1 MSEPTE
7 KTEISKPQGYVQ
19 PLGKISHY
27 ELLKKIAEGGM
38 GSIYMA
44 RNIKDKSVV
53 AIKVMSPNYVH
64 NPVLLKRF
72 EQEYKVA
79 SKFTHP
85 NLVKA
90 LDFGQ
95 DNDVPFLV
103 LEFVNG
109 ESLGILI
116 SRDGK
121 FEELEAI
128 KLIAQVAK
136 ALNQVHKD
144 KLIHRDVK
152 PDNILVGK
160 NGVAKLTDLGLV
172 KEVSVGD
179 LNLTRSGR
187 GLGTPNFMAPE
198 QFRDAK
204 NADVR
209 CDIYSLGATLYTMLT
224 GELPYK
230 SVNPLETWMK
240 KVQNDLPA
248 PRELNPRISERT
260 DWAIRRSMDSDPDIR
275 PSSCR
280 EFVEDLVGKST
291 RKTSP
296 DESKTPDKTK
306 QPVQEI
312 WFMAYLDEKAKQ
324 HVVKGTAKAI
334 RRSFKDGI
342 LEDPQ
347 RFKLAKTAEGPFEDM
362 KNYPEFRD
370 LAVQLTKPNPNP
382 NTKTKANEEEVQA
395 PEAKLEE
402 TTPSVSIKQPRKG
415 NPKWLYVVVG
425 SVAIT
430 AILLIIL
437 AVVYLI
443 KERG

>member
-1 MSEPTE
+1 MKEPSETPD
-7 KTEISKPQGYVQ
+7 IAKPQGYVE
-19 PLGKISHY
+19 PLGKIGQY

-38 GSIYMA
+38 GSIYMG
-44 RNIKDKSVV
+44 RNIKNKTVV

-72 EQEYKVA
+72 EQEFRVA
-79 SKFTHP
+79 SKFNHP
-85 NLVKA
+85 NLVRA
-90 LDFGQ
+90 LEFGT
-95 DNDVPFLV
+95 DNDLPFLV

-109 ESLGILI
+109 ESLGVLI
-116 SRDGK
+116 SKQGK
-121 FEELEAI
+121 FEELEGI
-128 KLIAQVAK
+128 KIIAQVAK

-152 PDNILVGK
+152 PDNILIGK
-160 NGVAKLTDLGLV
+160 NGIAKLTDLGLV
-172 KEVSVGD
+172 KEILVGD

-204 NADVR
+204 NADIR

-240 KVQNDLPA
+240 KVQNDLPT

-260 DWAIRRSMDSDPDIR
+260 DWAIRRAMDSDPDTR

-291 RKTSP
+291 RKSAVN
-296 DESKTPDKTK
+296 TPALEKSETK
-306 QPVQEI
+306 QATDPI
-312 WFMAYLDEKAKQ
+312 WFMSYNDDLGKL

-342 LEDPQ
+342 LEDPGKY
-347 RFKLAKTAEGPFEDM
+347 KLGKSAEGPFEEM
-362 KNYPEFRD
+362 KIFPEFRD
-370 LAVQLTKPNPNP
+370 LAVHLTKPNSTPNS
-382 NTKTKANEEEVQA
+382 KTKPGDPASIPIISEPTKVM
-395 PEAKLEE
+395 KGLDRSKSG
-402 TTPSVSIKQPRKG
+402 TPP
-415 NPKWLYVVVG
+415 WLYYVVGAITIIAISLIVLVVVFL
-425 SVAIT
+425 T
-430 AILLIIL
+430 
-437 AVVYLI
+437 
-443 KERG
+443 KQ

>member
-1 MSEPTE
+1 MKEPPQTPDA
-7 KTEISKPQGYVQ
+7 TKPQGYIQ
-19 PLGKISHY
+19 PLGKIGQY
-27 ELLKKIAEGGM
+27 DLLRKIAEGGM

-44 RNIKDKSVV
+44 RSTKDKSVV

-72 EQEYKVA
+72 EQEYRVA
-79 SKFTHP
+79 SKFNHP
-85 NLVKA
+85 NLVRA
-90 LDFGQ
+90 LEFGT
-95 DNDVPFLV
+95 DNDLPFLV

-109 ESLGILI
+109 ESLGVII
-116 SRDGK
+116 SKQGK
-121 FEELEAI
+121 FEELEGI
-128 KLIAQVAK
+128 KIIAQVAK

-160 NGVAKLTDLGLV
+160 NGIAKLTDLGLV
-172 KEVSVGD
+172 KEILVGD

-204 NADVR
+204 NADIR

-240 KVQNDLPA
+240 KVQNDLPT

-260 DWAIRRSMDSDPDIR
+260 DWAIRRAMDSDPDIR

-291 RKTSP
+291 RKSAVNNTALEKP
-296 DESKTPDKTK
+296 NVK
-306 QPVQEI
+306 QPSEPI
-312 WFMAYLDEKAKQ
+312 WFMAYTDDQGKQ

-342 LEDPQ
+342 LEDP
-347 RFKLAKTAEGPFEDM
+347 FKYTLAKSLEGPFEEM
-362 KNYPEFRD
+362 KIFPEFRD
-370 LAVQLTKPNPNP
+370 LAVQLTKPNSTPNS
-382 NTKTKANEEEVQA
+382 KTQPADPVPTPTSEPTRIMKGLNRS
-395 PEAKLEE
+395 KSG
-402 TTPSVSIKQPRKG
+402 TPSLVY
-415 NPKWLYVVVG
+415 YVVG
-425 SVAIT
+425 ASTIIAI
-430 AILLIIL
+430 ALIIIV
-437 AVVYLI
+437 VVYLT
-443 KERG
+443 KQ

>member
-1 MSEPTE
+1 MKEPSETPD
-7 KTEISKPQGYVQ
+7 IAKPQGYVE
-19 PLGKISHY
+19 PLGKVGQY

-44 RNIKDKSVV
+44 RNIKNKTVV

-72 EQEYKVA
+72 EQEFRVA
-79 SKFTHP
+79 SKFNHP
-85 NLVKA
+85 NLVRA
-90 LDFGQ
+90 LEFGT
-95 DNDVPFLV
+95 DNDLPFLV

-109 ESLGILI
+109 ESLGVQI
-116 SRDGK
+116 SRNGK
-121 FEELEAI
+121 FEELEGI
-128 KLIAQVAK
+128 KIIAQVAK

-160 NGVAKLTDLGLV
+160 NGIAKLTDLGLV
-172 KEVSVGD
+172 KEILVGD

-204 NADVR
+204 NADIR

-240 KVQNDLPA
+240 KVQNDLPT

-260 DWAIRRSMDSDPDIR
+260 DWAIRRAMDSDPDTR

-291 RKTSP
+291 RKSAVNTP
-296 DESKTPDKTK
+296 ALEKTNIK
-306 QPVQEI
+306 QPSDPI
-312 WFMAYLDEKAKQ
+312 WFMAYNDDLGKL

-342 LEDPQ
+342 LEDPGKY
-347 RFKLAKTAEGPFEDM
+347 KLGKSAEGPFEEM
-362 KNYPEFRD
+362 KIFPEFRD
-370 LAVQLTKPNPNP
+370 LAVHLTKPNSTPNS
-382 NTKTKANEEEVQA
+382 KTKAGDPA
-395 PEAKLEE
+395 PSPMVLEP
-402 TTPSVSIKQPRKG
+402 TRAMKALDRPKSGATP
-415 NPKWLYVVVG
+415 WLYYVVGAITIIAISLIIGVVVFL
-425 SVAIT
+425 T
-430 AILLIIL
+430 
-437 AVVYLI
+437 
-443 KERG
+443 KQ

>member
-1 MSEPTE
+1 MKEPPQTPDA
-7 KTEISKPQGYVQ
+7 TKPQGYIQ
-19 PLGKISHY
+19 SLGKIGQY
-27 ELLKKIAEGGM
+27 DLLKKIAEGGM

-44 RNIKDKSVV
+44 RSTKDKSVV

-72 EQEYKVA
+72 EQEYRVA
-79 SKFTHP
+79 SKFNHP
-85 NLVKA
+85 NLVRA
-90 LDFGQ
+90 LEFGT
-95 DNDVPFLV
+95 DNDLPFLV

-109 ESLGILI
+109 ESLGVII
-116 SRDGK
+116 SRQGK
-121 FEELEAI
+121 LEELEGI
-128 KLIAQVAK
+128 KIIAQVAK

-160 NGVAKLTDLGLV
+160 NGIAKLTDLGLV
-172 KEVSVGD
+172 KEILVGD

-204 NADVR
+204 NADIR

-240 KVQNDLPA
+240 KVQNDLPT

-260 DWAIRRSMDSDPDIR
+260 DWAIRRAMDSDPDIR
-275 PSSCR
+275 PSTCR

-291 RKTSP
+291 RKSAVTTP
-296 DESKTPDKTK
+296 VLEKTNIK
-306 QPVQEI
+306 QPSEPI
-312 WFMAYLDEKAKQ
+312 WFMAYNDDQGKQ

-342 LEDPQ
+342 LEDP
-347 RFKLAKTAEGPFEDM
+347 FKYKLAKSVEGPFEEM
-362 KNYPEFRD
+362 KLFPEFRD
-370 LAVQLTKPNPNP
+370 LAVQLTKPNSTPNS
-382 NTKTKANEEEVQA
+382 KTQPLDPAKAIPVS
-395 PEAKLEE
+395 PEPAK
-402 TTPSVSIKQPRKG
+402 TTSGLNRSKSGTPP
-415 NPKWLYVVVG
+415 WLYYVVG
-425 SVAIT
+425 AIT
-430 AILLIIL
+430 IIAISLIIW
-437 AVVYLI
+437 VVIYLT
-443 KERG
+443 RQ

>member
-1 MSEPTE
+1 MKNPSETPDPV
-7 KTEISKPQGYVQ
+7 KPQGYVQ
-19 PLGKISHY
+19 PLGKIGQY
-27 ELLKKIAEGGM
+27 DLLKKIAEGGM

-44 RNIKDKSVV
+44 RSTKDKSVV
-53 AIKVMSPNYVH
+53 AIKVMSPLYVH

-79 SKFTHP
+79 SKFNHP
-85 NLVKA
+85 NLVRA
-90 LDFGQ
+90 LEFGT
-95 DNDVPFLV
+95 DNELPFLV

-109 ESLGILI
+109 ESLGAII
-116 SRDGK
+116 NKQGK
-121 FEELEAI
+121 FEELEGI
-128 KLIAQVAK
+128 KIIAQVAK

-172 KEVSVGD
+172 KEILVGD

-204 NADVR
+204 NADIR

-240 KVQNDLPA
+240 KVQNDLPT

-260 DWAIRRSMDSDPDIR
+260 DWAIRRAMDSDPDIR

-291 RKTSP
+291 RKSTVT
-296 DESKTPDKTK
+296 TPALDKTEAK
-306 QPVQEI
+306 QPIETI
-312 WFMAYLDEKAKQ
+312 WFMSYIDDQGKQ

-342 LEDPQ
+342 LEDPLKY
-347 RFKLAKTAEGPFEDM
+347 KLAKSVEGPFEEM
-362 KNYPEFRD
+362 KVFPEFRD
-370 LAVQLTKPNPNP
+370 LAVHLTKPNSTPNSKTQSADPVPNP
-382 NTKTKANEEEVQA
+382 TSEPAKTMAELNRSKSS
-395 PEAKLEE
+395 
-402 TTPSVSIKQPRKG
+402 TPSWVY
-415 NPKWLYVVVG
+415 YVVG
-425 SVAIT
+425 AGTIIAIS
-430 AILLIIL
+430 LIIW
-437 AVVYLI
+437 VVIFLT
-443 KERG
+443 RQ

>member
-1 MSEPTE
+1 MKEPPQTPDA
-7 KTEISKPQGYVQ
+7 TKPQGYIQ
-19 PLGKISHY
+19 PLGKIGQY
-27 ELLKKIAEGGM
+27 DLLRKIAEGGM

-44 RNIKDKSVV
+44 RSTKDKSVV

-72 EQEYKVA
+72 EQEYRVA
-79 SKFTHP
+79 SKFNHP
-85 NLVKA
+85 NLVRA
-90 LDFGQ
+90 LEFGT
-95 DNDVPFLV
+95 DNDLPFLV

-109 ESLGILI
+109 ESLGVII
-116 SRDGK
+116 SKQGK
-121 FEELEAI
+121 FEELEGI
-128 KLIAQVAK
+128 KIIAQVAK

-160 NGVAKLTDLGLV
+160 NGIAKLTDLGLV
-172 KEVSVGD
+172 KEILVGD

-204 NADVR
+204 NADIR

-240 KVQNDLPA
+240 KVQNDLPT

-260 DWAIRRSMDSDPDIR
+260 DWAIRRAMDSDPDIR

-291 RKTSP
+291 RKSAVNNTALEKP
-296 DESKTPDKTK
+296 NVK
-306 QPVQEI
+306 QPSEPI
-312 WFMAYLDEKAKQ
+312 WYMAYTDDQGKQ

-342 LEDPQ
+342 LEDP
-347 RFKLAKTAEGPFEDM
+347 FKYTLAKSLEGPFEEM
-362 KNYPEFRD
+362 KIFPEFRD
-370 LAVQLTKPNPNP
+370 LAVQLTKPNSTPNS
-382 NTKTKANEEEVQA
+382 KTQPADPVPTPTSEPTRIMKGLNRS
-395 PEAKLEE
+395 KSG
-402 TTPSVSIKQPRKG
+402 TPSWVY
-415 NPKWLYVVVG
+415 YVVG
-425 SVAIT
+425 ASTIIAI
-430 AILLIIL
+430 ALIIIV
-437 AVVYLI
+437 VVYLT
-443 KERG
+443 KQSK